1 MNLLSFIQQFPGETD
16 CLEYFRSVRE
26 KVGVTC
32 TKCGNKQHQWLS
44 GKSYFECT
52 CCGNHTPINSGTIL
66 ENTVL
71 PIKYWFIAIQLLTST
86 DEPVSS
92 SKIQNLLGVK
102 QPEPVYDM
110 CNKLKLLI
118 ENGETNFDS
127 LLMACATNHPEI
139 GTHTSSL

>member
-16 CLEYFRSVRE
+16 CLEYFRLARE

-32 TKCGNKQHQWLS
+32 TKCGNKQHQWLP

-52 CCGNHTPINSGTIL
+52 CCGNHTSINSGTIM
-66 ENTVL
+66 ENSVL
-71 PIKYWFIAIQLLTST
+71 PIKYWFITIQLLTST
-86 DEPVSS
+86 EVSISS
-92 SKIQNLLGVK
+92 SEIQNLLGVK
-102 QPEPVYDM
+102 QPGPVYDM

-139 GTHTSSL
+139 GTQAS

>member
-16 CLEYFRSVRE
+16 CLEYFRLARE
-26 KVGVTC
+26 KVGITC
-32 TKCGNKQHQWLS
+32 TRCGNKQHQWLP
-44 GKSYFECT
+44 GKSYFECI
-52 CCGNHTPINSGTIL
+52 CCRNHTSINSGTIL

-71 PIKYWFIAIQLLTST
+71 PIKYWFITIQLLTST
-86 DEPVSS
+86 EVSISS
-92 SKIQNLLGVK
+92 SEIQNLLGVK

-118 ENGETNFDS
+118 ENGATNFDS

-139 GTHTSSL
+139 GTQAN